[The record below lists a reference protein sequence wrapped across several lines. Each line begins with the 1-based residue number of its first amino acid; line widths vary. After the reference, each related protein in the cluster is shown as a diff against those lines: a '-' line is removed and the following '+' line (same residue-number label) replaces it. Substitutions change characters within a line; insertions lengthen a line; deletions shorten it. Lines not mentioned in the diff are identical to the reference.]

1 MMTNCLIVIFHYI
14 PLLISVMENWCCV
27 CWASTQLTN
36 LIYVRGELVD
46 SQSVSQTDK
55 QKDT

>member
-1 MMTNCLIVIFHYI
+1 MG
-14 PLLISVMENWCCV
+14 NWCCV

-36 LIYVRGELVD
+36 LIYGKGELVD

-55 QKDT
+55 QTKRQIDRQTGRQMEKQLPSI